1 MPPPATTSSV
11 SWPVIAMGL
20 VGGTALLMYG
30 LGRLSGALRQA
41 AGARLRE
48 TLDRLTRHRLS
59 GFLTG
64 ISVTALTQSST
75 LVTVT
80 LVGLATAGLLTV
92 EQGIPVILGANIGTT
107 LTAQLI
113 AFNLAGQALWIVAA
127 GFAAS
132 LVTRWPRVRLA
143 GEAVLGL
150 GLMFLGLYT
159 LITAM
164 APLRTH
170 PAVLQALAQAGHPL
184 LGFAAGLVLAA
195 LIHSSAG
202 VIGVVIALGAQGLLP
217 LPAAIAVC
225 LGAEVGTCSTALI
238 SSIGRRAAARRVAL
252 AQLLFNLAGAALS
265 LPFVGQF
272 AALVEPLSA
281 SPARQIANAM
291 TLFNLVWA
299 VVFLGFTRRLAAL
312 VSRLVPEAP
321 EEERPLLPARYLSP
335 DYQADPGLA
344 FAMVRRELGRIGRR
358 VVPLLEDL
366 PGLSRHVQP
375 AALARVQRL
384 QDDVDELCDRIASY
398 LGQLSLHDLA
408 AARSA
413 EFLGLMR
420 ATNSLHHIMD
430 LLADLLEDLAEDG
443 APLPEAAL
451 DYSRALHAQVLAA
464 VKLALLAVEQEDQ
477 AAALDLS
484 AQKAGVEAQLRGL
497 RLHAAAELSAAL
509 AAHGAERVGGAA
521 SFELAYAQ
529 LMNLL
534 EHLKRIH
541 YHARRCARTILPEED
556 AGRPVAGG

>member
-1 MPPPATTSSV
+1 
-11 SWPVIAMGL
+11 MGL

-335 DYQADPGLA
+335 DY
-344 FAMVRRELGRIGRR
+344 ELGRIGRR